1 MLKNNPL
8 VLVFCKNQILGKV
21 KSRLAI
27 KIGQKKALSIYSEL
41 VNKTASIVNSLSVE
55 VHLYYSDYIEENDNF
70 NPSKV
75 KKFIQKGNNLGDR
88 IINALNISF
97 KKFSPVVIIG
107 SDLWKLEI
115 SDIED
120 AFRILKNKNI
130 VIGPSTDGGYY
141 LIGMNYLDTKI
152 FENKN
157 WGQESVLND
166 TIRDIDD
173 ETNIHLLDEKT
184 DIDTYDDL
192 CQFPDLKIKLWNQKR
207 R

>member
-1 MLKNNPL
+1 MFKNNPL
-8 VLVFCKNQILGKV
+8 VLVFCKNQIIGKV
-21 KSRLAI
+21 KSRLAL
-27 KIGQKKALSIYSEL
+27 KIGQKKAFLIYSEL
-41 VNKTASIVNSLSVE
+41 VDKTASIVNSLSSE
-55 VHLYYSDYIEENDNF
+55 VHVYYSDYIEENDKF
-70 NPSKV
+70 NSSKI

-97 KKFSPVVIIG
+97 KNFSPVVVIG

-120 AFRILKNKNI
+120 TFRILKNKNV
-130 VIGPSTDGGYY
+130 VIGPSNDGGYY

-173 ETNIHLLDEKT
+173 KTNIHLLDEKT

-192 CQFPDLKIKLWNQKR
+192 CQFPDLKIKL
-207 R
+207 

>member
-8 VLVFCKNQILGKV
+8 VLVFCKNQIIGKV
-21 KSRLAI
+21 KSRLAL
-27 KIGQKKALSIYSEL
+27 KIGQKKAFLIYSEL
-41 VNKTASIVNSLSVE
+41 VDKTASIVNSLSSE
-55 VHLYYSDYIEENDNF
+55 VHVYYSDYIEENDKF
-70 NPSKV
+70 DSSKI

-97 KKFSPVVIIG
+97 KNFSPVVVIG

-120 AFRILKNKNI
+120 TFRILKNKNV
-130 VIGPSTDGGYY
+130 VIGPSNDGGYY

-173 ETNIHLLDEKT
+173 KTNIHLLDEKT

-192 CQFPDLKIKLWNQKR
+192 CQFPDLKIKL
-207 R
+207 

>member
-1 MLKNNPL
+1 MMKKNPL
-8 VLVFCKNQILGKV
+8 VLVFCKNQIIGKV
-21 KSRLAI
+21 KSRLAL
-27 KIGQKKALSIYSEL
+27 KIGKQKAFFVYSNL
-41 VNKTASIVNSLSVE
+41 VNKTASIVNSLSSD
-55 VHLYYSDYIEENDNF
+55 VHVYYSDYIEENDDF
-70 NPSKV
+70 KSPKI

-88 IINALNISF
+88 LINALSISF
-97 KKFSPVVIIG
+97 KNFSPVIIIG
-107 SDLWKLEI
+107 SDLWELEI

-120 AFRILKNKNI
+120 AFRILKNKNV

-152 FENKN
+152 FENKY

-173 ETNIHLLDEKT
+173 KTKIHLLDEKT

-192 CQFPDLKIKLWNQKR
+192 CQFPDLKIKL
-207 R
+207 

>member
-1 MLKNNPL
+1 MLKNKPL

-21 KSRLAI
+21 KSRLAL
-27 KIGQKKALSIYSEL
+27 KIGQKKALLIYSEL
-41 VNKTASIVNSLSVE
+41 LNKTASIVNSLSAE
-55 VHLYYSDYIEENDNF
+55 VHVYYSNYIEENDNF
-70 NPSKV
+70 NPTKI

-88 IINALNISF
+88 IINALNTSF

-157 WGQESVLND
+157 WGEESVLND

-173 ETNIHLLDEKT
+173 KTNIHLLDEKT

-192 CQFPDLKIKLWNQKR
+192 CHFPDLKIKL
-207 R
+207 

>member
-8 VLVFCKNQILGKV
+8 VLVFCKNQIIGKV
-21 KSRLAI
+21 KSRLAL
-27 KIGQKKALSIYSEL
+27 KIGQRKALLIYSEL
-41 VNKTASIVNSLSVE
+41 VNKTATVVNSLSSE
-55 VHLYYSDYIEENDNF
+55 VHIYYSHYIEENDNF
-70 NPSKV
+70 NSSKI

-88 IINALNISF
+88 MINALNVSF
-97 KKFSPVVIIG
+97 KNFSPIVVIG
-107 SDLWKLEI
+107 SDLWELENR
-115 SDIED
+115 DIMD
-120 AFRILKNKNI
+120 AFRILKKKNI

-157 WGQESVLND
+157 WGQQSVLND

-173 ETNIHLLDEKT
+173 KTNIHLLDEKT

-192 CQFPDLKIKLWNQKR
+192 CQFPDLKIKL
-207 R
+207 

>member
-1 MLKNNPL
+1 MKKNPL
-8 VLVFCKNQILGKV
+8 VLVFCKNQIIGKV
-21 KSRLAI
+21 KSRLAL
-27 KIGQKKALSIYSEL
+27 KIGQKKAFLIYSEL
-41 VNKTASIVNSLSVE
+41 VNKTATIVNNLSSE
-55 VHLYYSDYIEENDNF
+55 VHVYYSDYIEENDDF
-70 NPSKV
+70 KSPKI

-88 IINALNISF
+88 LINALSISF
-97 KKFSPVVIIG
+97 KNFSPVVIIG
-107 SDLWKLEI
+107 SDLWELEI

-120 AFRILKNKNI
+120 AFRILKNKNV

-173 ETNIHLLDEKT
+173 KTNIHLLDEKT

-192 CQFPDLKIKLWNQKR
+192 YQFPDLKIKL
-207 R
+207 

>member
-8 VLVFCKNQILGKV
+8 VLVFCKNQIIGKV
-21 KSRLAI
+21 KTRLALS
-27 KIGQKKALSIYSEL
+27 IGQKKAFLIYSEL
-41 VNKTASIVNSLSVE
+41 VNKTATVVNSLSSE
-55 VHLYYSDYIEENDNF
+55 VHIYYSDYIEENDNF
-70 NPSKV
+70 NSSKI

-88 IINALNISF
+88 MINALNISF
-97 KKFSPVVIIG
+97 KNFSPIVVIG
-107 SDLWKLEI
+107 SDLWELEI
-115 SDIED
+115 SDIKD
-120 AFRILKNKNI
+120 AFGILEKKNI

-157 WGQESVLND
+157 WGQQSVLND

-173 ETNIHLLDEKT
+173 ITNIHLLDEKT

-192 CQFPDLKIKLWNQKR
+192 CQFPDLKIKL
-207 R
+207 

>member
-8 VLVFCKNQILGKV
+8 VLVFCKNQIIGKV
-21 KSRLAI
+21 KSRLAL
-27 KIGQKKALSIYSEL
+27 KIGQKKAFLIYSEL
-41 VNKTASIVNSLSVE
+41 VDKTASIVNSLSSE
-55 VHLYYSDYIEENDNF
+55 VHIYYSDYIEENDKF
-70 NPSKV
+70 NSSKI

-97 KKFSPVVIIG
+97 KNFSPVVVIG

-120 AFRILKNKNI
+120 TFRILKNKNV
-130 VIGPSTDGGYY
+130 VIGPSNDGGYY

-173 ETNIHLLDEKT
+173 KTNIHLLDEKT

-192 CQFPDLKIKLWNQKR
+192 CQFPDLKIKL
-207 R
+207 

>member
-8 VLVFCKNQILGKV
+8 VLVFCKNQIIGKV
-21 KSRLAI
+21 KSRLAL
-27 KIGQKKALSIYSEL
+27 KIGQKKAFLIYSEL
-41 VNKTASIVNSLSVE
+41 VDKTASIVNSLSSE
-55 VHLYYSDYIEENDNF
+55 VHVYYSDYIEENDKF
-70 NPSKV
+70 NSSKI

-97 KKFSPVVIIG
+97 KNFSPVVVIG

-120 AFRILKNKNI
+120 TFRILKNKNV
-130 VIGPSTDGGYY
+130 VIGPSNDGGYY

-173 ETNIHLLDEKT
+173 KTNIHLLDEKT

-192 CQFPDLKIKLWNQKR
+192 CQFPDLKIKLWSQR
-207 R
+207 IR

>member
-8 VLVFCKNQILGKV
+8 VLVFCKNQVLGKV

-192 CQFPDLKIKLWNQKR
+192 CQFPDLKIKL
-207 R
+207 

>member
-8 VLVFCKNQILGKV
+8 VLVFCKNQIIGKV
-21 KSRLAI
+21 KSRLAL
-27 KIGQKKALSIYSEL
+27 KIGQKKAFLIYSEL
-41 VNKTASIVNSLSVE
+41 VDKTASIVNSLSSE
-55 VHLYYSDYIEENDNF
+55 VHVYYSDYIEENDKF
-70 NPSKV
+70 NSSKI

-97 KKFSPVVIIG
+97 KNFSPVVVIG

-120 AFRILKNKNI
+120 TFRILKNKNV
-130 VIGPSTDGGYY
+130 VIGPSNDGGYY

-173 ETNIHLLDEKT
+173 KTNIHLLDEKT

-192 CQFPDLKIKLWNQKR
+192 CQFPDLKIKL
-207 R
+207 

>member
-21 KSRLAI
+21 KSRLAL
-27 KIGQKKALSIYSEL
+27 KVGQKKAFLIYSEL

-184 DIDTYDDL
+184 DIDTYEDL
-192 CQFPDLKIKLWNQKR
+192 CQFPDLKTKL
-207 R
+207 

>member
-8 VLVFCKNQILGKV
+8 VLVFCKNQIIGKV
-21 KSRLAI
+21 KTRLALN
-27 KIGQKKALSIYSEL
+27 IGQKKALLIYSEL
-41 VNKTASIVNSLSVE
+41 VNKTASVVNSLSSE
-55 VHLYYSDYIEENDNF
+55 VHIYYSDYIEENDNF
-70 NPSKV
+70 DSSKI

-88 IINALNISF
+88 MINALNVSF
-97 KKFSPVVIIG
+97 KNFSPIVIIG
-107 SDLWKLEI
+107 SDLWELEI
-115 SDIED
+115 SDIKD
-120 AFRILKNKNI
+120 AFGILKKKNI

-157 WGQESVLND
+157 WGQQSVLNE

-173 ETNIHLLDEKT
+173 KTKIHLLDEKT

-192 CQFPDLKIKLWNQKR
+192 CQFPDLKIKL
-207 R
+207 

>member
-1 MLKNNPL
+1 M
-8 VLVFCKNQILGKV
+8 
-21 KSRLAI
+21 
-27 KIGQKKALSIYSEL
+27 
-41 VNKTASIVNSLSVE
+41 
-55 VHLYYSDYIEENDNF
+55 
-70 NPSKV
+70 
-75 KKFIQKGNNLGDR
+75 
-88 IINALNISF
+88 
-97 KKFSPVVIIG
+97 
-107 SDLWKLEI
+107 EI

-120 AFRILKNKNI
+120 TFRILKNKNV

-173 ETNIHLLDEKT
+173 KTNIHLLDEKT

-192 CQFPDLKIKLWNQKR
+192 CQFPDLKIKL
-207 R
+207 

>member
-27 KIGQKKALSIYSEL
+27 KIGQKKALLIYSEL

-184 DIDTYDDL
+184 DIDTYEDL
-192 CQFPDLKIKLWNQKR
+192 CQFPDLKTKL
-207 R
+207 

>member
-8 VLVFCKNQILGKV
+8 VLVFCKNQIIGKV
-21 KSRLAI
+21 KTRLALS
-27 KIGQKKALSIYSEL
+27 IGQKKAFLIYSEL
-41 VNKTASIVNSLSVE
+41 VNKTATVVNSLSSE
-55 VHLYYSDYIEENDNF
+55 VHIYYSDYIEENDNF
-70 NPSKV
+70 DSSKI

-88 IINALNISF
+88 MINALNVSF
-97 KKFSPVVIIG
+97 KNFSPIVIIG
-107 SDLWKLEI
+107 SDLWELEI
-115 SDIED
+115 SDIKD
-120 AFRILKNKNI
+120 AFGILKKKNI

-157 WGQESVLND
+157 WGQQSVLND

-173 ETNIHLLDEKT
+173 KTNIHLLDEKT

-192 CQFPDLKIKLWNQKR
+192 CQFPDLKIKL
-207 R
+207 

>member
-8 VLVFCKNQILGKV
+8 VLVFCKNQIIGKV
-21 KSRLAI
+21 KTRLALS
-27 KIGQKKALSIYSEL
+27 IGQKKAFLIYSEL
-41 VNKTASIVNSLSVE
+41 VNKTATVVNSLSSE
-55 VHLYYSDYIEENDNF
+55 VHIYYSDYIEENDNF
-70 NPSKV
+70 DSSKI

-88 IINALNISF
+88 MINALNISF
-97 KKFSPVVIIG
+97 KNFSPIVVIG
-107 SDLWKLEI
+107 SDLWELEI
-115 SDIED
+115 SDIKD
-120 AFRILKNKNI
+120 AFGILEKKNI

-157 WGQESVLND
+157 WGQQSVLNE

-173 ETNIHLLDEKT
+173 ITNIHLLDEKT

-192 CQFPDLKIKLWNQKR
+192 CQFPDLKIKL
-207 R
+207 

>member
-27 KIGQKKALSIYSEL
+27 KIGQKKALLIYSEL

-70 NPSKV
+70 NPTKI
-75 KKFIQKGNNLGDR
+75 KKFIQKGYNLGDR

-120 AFRILKNKNI
+120 AFIILKNKNI

-173 ETNIHLLDEKT
+173 KTDIHLLDEKT

-192 CQFPDLKIKLWNQKR
+192 CQFPDLKIKL
-207 R
+207 

>member
-1 MLKNNPL
+1 MMKKNPL
-8 VLVFCKNQILGKV
+8 VLVFCKNQIIGKV
-21 KSRLAI
+21 KSRLAL
-27 KIGQKKALSIYSEL
+27 KIGKQKAFFVYSNL
-41 VNKTASIVNSLSVE
+41 VNKTASIVNSLSSD
-55 VHLYYSDYIEENDNF
+55 VHVYYSDYIEENDDF
-70 NPSKV
+70 KSPKI

-88 IINALNISF
+88 LINALSISF
-97 KKFSPVVIIG
+97 KNFSPVVIIG
-107 SDLWKLEI
+107 SDLWELEI

-120 AFRILKNKNI
+120 AFRILKNKNV

-173 ETNIHLLDEKT
+173 KTNIHLLDEKT

-192 CQFPDLKIKLWNQKR
+192 CQFPDLKIKL
-207 R
+207 

>member
-1 MLKNNPL
+1 MLKNKPL

-21 KSRLAI
+21 KSRLAL
-27 KIGQKKALSIYSEL
+27 KIGQKKALLIYSEL
-41 VNKTASIVNSLSVE
+41 VNKTASIVNSLSAE

-70 NPSKV
+70 NPSKI

-88 IINALNISF
+88 ITNALNISF
-97 KKFSPVVIIG
+97 KNFSPIVVIG
-107 SDLWKLEI
+107 SDLWNLEI

-120 AFRILKNKNI
+120 TFRILKNKNI

-141 LIGMNYLDTKI
+141 LIGINFLDTKI
-152 FENKN
+152 FENKD
-157 WGQESVLND
+157 WGGESVLND

-173 ETNIHLLDEKT
+173 KKNIHLLDEKN

>member
-8 VLVFCKNQILGKV
+8 VLVFCKNQIIGKV
-21 KSRLAI
+21 KSRLAL
-27 KIGQKKALSIYSEL
+27 KIGQKKAFLIYSEL
-41 VNKTASIVNSLSVE
+41 VNKTASIVNSLSSE
-55 VHLYYSDYIEENDNF
+55 VHVYYSDYIEENDKF
-70 NPSKV
+70 NSSKI

-97 KKFSPVVIIG
+97 KNFSPVVVIG

-120 AFRILKNKNI
+120 TFRILKNKNV
-130 VIGPSTDGGYY
+130 VIGPSNDGGYY

-173 ETNIHLLDEKT
+173 KTNIHLLDEKT
-184 DIDTYDDL
+184 DIDTYNDL
-192 CQFPDLKIKLWNQKR
+192 CQFPDLKIKL
-207 R
+207 

>member
-8 VLVFCKNQILGKV
+8 VVVFCKNQILGRV
-21 KSRLAI
+21 KSRLAL
-27 KIGQKKALSIYSEL
+27 KIGQKKALLIYSEL
-41 VNKTASIVNSLSVE
+41 VNKTASIVNSLSAE

-70 NPSKV
+70 NPLKI

-97 KKFSPVVIIG
+97 KKFSPVVLIG

-115 SDIED
+115 SDIEN

-157 WGQESVLND
+157 WGQKSVLND

-173 ETNIHLLDEKT
+173 KTNIQLLDEKT
-184 DIDTYDDL
+184 DIDTYEDL
-192 CQFPDLKIKLWNQKR
+192 CQFPDLKIKLWSQR
-207 R
+207 IR

>member
-1 MLKNNPL
+1 MLKYNPL

-21 KSRLAI
+21 KSRLAL
-27 KIGQKKALSIYSEL
+27 KIGQKKALIIYSEL
-41 VNKTASIVNSLSVE
+41 VNKTASIVNSLSAE

-70 NPSKV
+70 NPLKI

-141 LIGMNYLDTKI
+141 LIGMNYLNTKI

-173 ETNIHLLDEKT
+173 KTNIHLLDEKT
-184 DIDTYDDL
+184 DIDTYEDL
-192 CQFPDLKIKLWNQKR
+192 CQFPDLKIKL
-207 R
+207 

>member
-8 VLVFCKNQILGKV
+8 VLVFCKNQIIGKV
-21 KSRLAI
+21 KSRLAL
-27 KIGQKKALSIYSEL
+27 KIGQKKAFLIYSEL
-41 VNKTASIVNSLSVE
+41 VDKTASIVNSLSSE
-55 VHLYYSDYIEENDNF
+55 VHVYYSDYIEENDKF
-70 NPSKV
+70 HSSKI

-97 KKFSPVVIIG
+97 KNFSPVVVIG

-120 AFRILKNKNI
+120 TFRILKNKNV
-130 VIGPSTDGGYY
+130 VIGPSNDGGYY

-173 ETNIHLLDEKT
+173 KTNIHLLDEKT

-192 CQFPDLKIKLWNQKR
+192 CQFPDLKIKL
-207 R
+207 

>member
-1 MLKNNPL
+1 MKKNPL
-8 VLVFCKNQILGKV
+8 VLVFCKNQIIGKV
-21 KSRLAI
+21 KSRLAL
-27 KIGQKKALSIYSEL
+27 KIGKQKAFFVYSNL
-41 VNKTASIVNSLSVE
+41 VNNTASIVNSLSSD
-55 VHLYYSDYIEENDNF
+55 VHVYYSDYIEENDDF
-70 NPSKV
+70 KSPKI

-88 IINALNISF
+88 LINALSISF
-97 KKFSPVVIIG
+97 KNFSPVVIIG
-107 SDLWKLEI
+107 SDLWELEI

-120 AFRILKNKNI
+120 AFRILKNKNV

-173 ETNIHLLDEKT
+173 KTNIHLLDEKT

-192 CQFPDLKIKLWNQKR
+192 CQFPDLKIKL
-207 R
+207 

>member
-8 VLVFCKNQILGKV
+8 VLVFCKNQIIGKV
-21 KSRLAI
+21 KSRLAL
-27 KIGQKKALSIYSEL
+27 KIGQKKAFLIYSEL
-41 VNKTASIVNSLSVE
+41 VDKTASIVNSLSSE
-55 VHLYYSDYIEENDNF
+55 VHVYYSDYIEENDKF
-70 NPSKV
+70 NSSKI

-97 KKFSPVVIIG
+97 KNFSPVVVIG

-120 AFRILKNKNI
+120 TFRILKNKNV
-130 VIGPSTDGGYY
+130 VIGPSNDGGYY

-173 ETNIHLLDEKT
+173 KTNIHLLDKKT

-192 CQFPDLKIKLWNQKR
+192 CQFPDLKIKL
-207 R
+207 

>member
-1 MLKNNPL
+1 MIKKKPL

-21 KSRLAI
+21 KSRLAL
-27 KIGQKKALSIYSEL
+27 KIGQQKALLVYSEL
-41 VNKTASIVNSLSVE
+41 VNKTASIVKRLSSE
-55 VHLYYSDYIEENDNF
+55 VHVYYSDYIEENDNF
-70 NPSKV
+70 NFSKI

-97 KKFSPVVIIG
+97 KNFSPVIVIG
-107 SDLWKLEI
+107 SDLWELEI

-120 AFRILKNKNI
+120 AFRILRNKNL

-152 FENKN
+152 FKNKK

-166 TIRDIDD
+166 TLRDIDD
-173 ETNIHLLDEKT
+173 KTNIHLLDEKT

-192 CQFPDLKIKLWNQKR
+192 CLFPDLKIKL
-207 R
+207 

>member
-8 VLVFCKNQILGKV
+8 VLVFCKNQIIGKV
-21 KSRLAI
+21 KTRLALS
-27 KIGQKKALSIYSEL
+27 IGQKKAHLIYSEL
-41 VNKTASIVNSLSVE
+41 VNKTATVVNSLSSE
-55 VHLYYSDYIEENDNF
+55 VHIYYSDYIEENDNF
-70 NPSKV
+70 DSSKI

-88 IINALNISF
+88 MINALNISF
-97 KKFSPVVIIG
+97 KNFSPIVVIG
-107 SDLWKLEI
+107 SDLWELEI
-115 SDIED
+115 SDIMD
-120 AFRILKNKNI
+120 AFGILKKKNI

-157 WGQESVLND
+157 WGQQSVLND

-173 ETNIHLLDEKT
+173 KTNIHLLDEKT

-192 CQFPDLKIKLWNQKR
+192 CQFPDLKIKL
-207 R
+207 

>member
-21 KSRLAI
+21 KSRLAL
-27 KIGQKKALSIYSEL
+27 KIGQKKALLIYSEL
-41 VNKTASIVNSLSVE
+41 VNKTASIVNSLSAE

-70 NPSKV
+70 NPLKI
-75 KKFIQKGNNLGDR
+75 KKFIQKGKNLGDR

-107 SDLWKLEI
+107 SDLWKLEV

-141 LIGMNYLDTKI
+141 LIGMNYLNTKI

-173 ETNIHLLDEKT
+173 KTNIHLLDEKT
-184 DIDTYDDL
+184 DIDTYEDL
-192 CQFPDLKIKLWNQKR
+192 CQFPDLKIKL
-207 R
+207 

>member
-8 VLVFCKNQILGKV
+8 VLVFCKNQIIGKV
-21 KSRLAI
+21 KTRLALS
-27 KIGQKKALSIYSEL
+27 IGQKKAFLIYSEL
-41 VNKTASIVNSLSVE
+41 VNKTATVVNSLSSE
-55 VHLYYSDYIEENDNF
+55 VHIYYSDYIEENDNF
-70 NPSKV
+70 DSSKI

-88 IINALNISF
+88 MINALNVSF
-97 KKFSPVVIIG
+97 KNFSPIVIIG
-107 SDLWKLEI
+107 SDLWELEI
-115 SDIED
+115 SDIKD
-120 AFRILKNKNI
+120 AFGILKKKNI

-157 WGQESVLND
+157 WGQQSVLNE

-173 ETNIHLLDEKT
+173 KTKIHLLDEKT

-192 CQFPDLKIKLWNQKR
+192 CQFPDLKIKL
-207 R
+207 

>member
-27 KIGQKKALSIYSEL
+27 KIGQKKALLIYSEL

-141 LIGMNYLDTKI
+141 LIGMNHLDTKI

-173 ETNIHLLDEKT
+173 KTDIHLLDEKT

-192 CQFPDLKIKLWNQKR
+192 CQFPDLKIKL
-207 R
+207 